1 MAEFVV
7 GHLVA
12 HQRQFFGLLEDQK
25 RKKWDKDRRGDY
37 KPLSSFSI
45 GILGVGEIGRE
56 IARVCKNGF
65 GMTVLGLVS
74 STSGGRSE
82 PNVDR
87 LYDFS
92 RLPEL
97 LHEADYLCNVLPS
110 TPKTKDLLSGETL
123 TYCRHKKPVFI
134 NVGRGDVIDAPSLQ
148 HALKQGYISQAVLD
162 VFDTEPL
169 PPESPLWE
177 HPDVIIS
184 PHISSV
190 TLDFQVAK
198 VFGDNFDRFVQEQPL
213 KYLLDWSKG
222 Y

>member
-1 MAEFVV
+1 MLNLLGA
-7 GHLVA
+7 
-12 HQRQFFGLLEDQK
+12 RQ
-25 RKKWDKDRRGDY
+25 
-37 KPLSSFSI
+37 S
-45 GILGVGEIGRE
+45 LG
-56 IARVCKNGF
+56 A
-65 GMTVLGLVS
+65 S
-74 STSGGRSE
+74 A
-82 PNVDR
+82 
-87 LYDFS
+87 
-92 RLPEL
+92 LP
-97 LHEADYLCNVLPS
+97 HA
-110 TPKTKDLLSGETL
+110 LSGPWGCL
-123 TYCRHKKPVFI
+123 
-134 NVGRGDVIDAPSLQ
+134 IDAPSLQ